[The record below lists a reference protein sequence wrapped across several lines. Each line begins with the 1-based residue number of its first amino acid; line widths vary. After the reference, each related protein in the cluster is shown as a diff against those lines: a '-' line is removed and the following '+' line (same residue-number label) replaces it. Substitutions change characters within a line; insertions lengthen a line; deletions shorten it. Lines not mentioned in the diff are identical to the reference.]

1 MAALDEERLEHWVEL
16 PVAVL
21 VREVLLEVD
30 IADTAIST
38 RLDEQVEALFP
49 LGKRPFVASCK
60 AERHLSGRRHVQL
73 AERLASL
80 RICKFLAHVA
90 AIDGLPMGRCAVD
103 RTACDA

>member
-1 MAALDEERLEHWVEL
+1 MVELDEERLGHWVEL

-38 RLDEQVEALFP
+38 RVDEQVEALFP

-60 AERHLSGRRHVQL
+60 AERHLSGRRHV
-73 AERLASL
+73 RLASL
-80 RICKFLAHVA
+80 RVYKFLAHVA

-103 RTACDA
+103 RTACDV